1 MGLLKTPEREENLV
15 SPQGTEALKDPSPFK
30 DLMAT
35 LEKPAGITEHPG
47 KESTMILFFSRS
59 TLKLHSVSFIS
70 NVYKQQFFQPVNFS
84 EKNKQQTS

>member
-35 LEKPAGITEHPG
+35 LEKPADLTAHPG

-59 TLKLHSVSFIS
+59 TFSNYTILILERIAYNSYLKFWNTYVFIMFSSF
-70 NVYKQQFFQPVNFS
+70 
-84 EKNKQQTS
+84 

>member
-47 KESTMILFFSRS
+47 KESTLILFFWVNS
-59 TLKLHSVSFIS
+59 LKLLFVTLF
-70 NVYKQQFFQPVNFS
+70 
-84 EKNKQQTS
+84 TM